1 MKYGIQLAGD
11 IPLVSYFK
19 TFFLLLLKCHLS
31 KSANYNYAAIV
42 AFAEMLSIFN
52 MMSLSLLDDFLT
64 LETQLRCF
72 FLQEALLSA
81 TVAVTLPCLASRR
94 DLLHSVPLAVSYFG
108 FLLPL
113 LVSSLRQVL
122 AAGGSWARSL
132 LCVRL
137 CSLKMVQV
145 HIIAVLMGFFQSL

>member
-1 MKYGIQLAGD
+1 MVYNLLVTSLWFLILKLFFCFCWNVICQSQLT
-11 IPLVSYFK
+11 IIMLRSLPLQRCWA
-19 TFFLLLLKCHLS
+19 FLIWCLCL
-31 KSANYNYAAIV
+31 Y
-42 AFAEMLSIFN
+42 
-52 MMSLSLLDDFLT
+52 LDDFLT